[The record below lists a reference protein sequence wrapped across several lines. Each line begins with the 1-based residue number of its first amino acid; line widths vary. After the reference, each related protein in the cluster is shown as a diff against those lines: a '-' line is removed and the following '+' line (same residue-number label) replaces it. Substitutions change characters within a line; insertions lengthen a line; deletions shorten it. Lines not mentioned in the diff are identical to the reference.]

1 MGLTLRAARFQEAEL
16 FRRWRIDDEGA
27 GWYQGPLVDR
37 GKHVDWFLERVVTG
51 SGSRVV
57 QLFVAELDGVPVGQA
72 RVDSNGELSF
82 SVDRAYRGWGYGTEL
97 VRQAAELSGWHRL
110 KANAD
115 RSNEAGIATMVKAGF
130 VVRDDVAFLRWP
142 E

>member
-1 MGLTLRAARFQEAEL
+1 MGLTLRPAHWQEAKL
-16 FRRWRIDDEGA
+16 FYRWRQQDEGA
-27 GWYQGPLVDR
+27 DWYPGPSVTWES
-37 GKHVDWFLERVVTG
+37 HVDWFVRR
-51 SGSRVV
+51 SGVGAISLV

-82 SVDRAYRGWGYGTEL
+82 SIDEARRGKGLGTEL
-97 VRQAAELSGWHRL
+97 VRQATALSGWDRL

-115 RSNEAGIATMVKAGF
+115 RANEAGIRTMVAAGF